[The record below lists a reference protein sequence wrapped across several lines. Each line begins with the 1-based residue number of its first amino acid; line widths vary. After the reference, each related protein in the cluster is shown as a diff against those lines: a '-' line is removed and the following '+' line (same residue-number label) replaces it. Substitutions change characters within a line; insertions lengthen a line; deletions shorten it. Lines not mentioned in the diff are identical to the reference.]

1 MWRASRFAALL
12 IAFSSPASAG
22 SLDIYEHNGS
32 VIDWFVVGDT
42 IKATYSTPRPG
53 LESVGVRAGAVL
65 FEGAYEGSRI
75 VGRAFAFKAGCPPA
89 GYDVIGEE
97 TKGTIVLRGPAPH
110 RAPNSCAVKSYF
122 ANSPH
127 ARLVLTY
134 SATHH

>member
-1 MWRASRFAALL
+1 MTRWSSIVAFLIVTAA
-12 IAFSSPASAG
+12 PVSAG

-42 IKATYSTPRPG
+42 IKATYSTPRQG
-53 LESVGVRAGAVL
+53 LEGVGVRAGAVL
-65 FEGAYEGSRI
+65 FEGTYEGSRI

-97 TKGTIVLRGPAPH
+97 AKGTIVLRGPAPH
-110 RAPNSCAVKSYF
+110 RAPNSCAVKSYL